1 MSFEDDKR
9 FAEIGESKCLWL
21 LHNSDKTRNVM
32 DVRHDAYFQELDI
45 DFLQLDINHKVNKI
59 EVKTD
64 RKGHQ
69 TGNFVYET
77 KSHKTD
83 GCMNRSHA
91 DFVYYYLVETDEVW
105 VVIMPKLREWL
116 KSQDI
121 KEVVFHDGAKGYLLK
136 FVELEMNNI
145 AVRYK

>member
-21 LHNSDKTRNVM
+21 LHNSKKTRGVL
-32 DVRHDAYFQELDI
+32 DVRHDEYFQELDI
-45 DFLQLDINHKVNKI
+45 DFLQLDINDKVNKI

-64 RKGHQ
+64 RQGHN

>member
-9 FAEIGESKCLWL
+9 FAENGESKCLWL

-69 TGNFVYET
+69 TGNFVN
-77 KSHKTD
+77 D
-83 GCMNRSHA
+83 
-91 DFVYYYLVETDEVW
+91 VEFPIAPEV
-105 VVIMPKLREWL
+105 
-116 KSQDI
+116 QNFI
-121 KEVVFHDGAKGYLLK
+121 KEWKSKYK
-136 FVELEMNNI
+136 F
-145 AVRYK
+145 A

>member
-116 KSQDI
+116 KSQGI